1 MAATIEVKYF
11 NTFWVKKTVSKD
23 YISSGSS
30 NIINSPNFNGLPF
43 YVWNSSTA
51 TTRYLNFYDGTNAKS
66 APKGD
71 VSSSQDN
78 NWFIEEARIK
88 GDFNGT
94 STDYGVKAYLV
105 NKDYIARIRENKVIY
120 SGLFNSATNTNE
132 TNVFSEATNITFTCP
147 PEYGS
152 IQKLYASDTKLHIFQ
167 ENKVSRAPIDKDMI
181 YAADGQ
187 GTPVSTNTLVIGEI
201 NPYVGEYGIST
212 NPESFDYFGNRMYF
226 SDKNRNVVLRLSN
239 DGLTEIS
246 QYGMA
251 DFFRDRLSEIKSGV
265 IVSEV
270 ENTVDGQVPT
280 INSTV
285 PYYPT
290 PQPIGVGEPYLFKSS
305 AGPGDDYTN
314 VPIGASIFING
325 QETGCYVESVDDTAS
340 PPRIKITD
348 LIPFY
353 FAAGSVITF
362 RLNRK
367 DKILG
372 AYDVYNDN
380 YLISIQ
386 KFNSNYNTLVFDE
399 KAQGWVTFYDYKPSL
414 AESLFNRFYSTAS
427 GGLWVHNSELVSRNS
442 FYGSDAAKSS
452 IEFIF
457 NDQPSVVKVFKTIN
471 YEGTNGWEVATVES
485 DQTGKIANP
494 AGAWE
499 DFTDTIAVIKSYN
512 EGSYIEGG
520 VTYRAGF
527 DLKENRYVANV
538 VNNTPAQVG
547 EVIIGNQASGIKGY
561 FTTVKIQTDNTTDPG
576 GMKELFM
583 VGSEFVPSSY

>member
-11 NTFWVKKTVSKD
+11 NTFWVKKTVSRDFTPNGTSDVKVL
-23 YISSGSS
+23 
-30 NIINSPNFNGLPF
+30 PNFNGLPF
-43 YVWNSSTA
+43 YSYNAASAS
-51 TTRYLNFYDGTNAKS
+51 TRYLNFYDGSNSNTAL
-66 APKGD
+66 KGD
-71 VSSSQDN
+71 VNSVQSQ
-78 NWFIEEARIK
+78 NWFIEESRIK
-88 GDFNGT
+88 GDFNGV
-94 STDYGVKAYLV
+94 STDYGVKAYIV
-105 NKDYIARIRENKVIY
+105 NKDYVPRIRQNKVIY

-167 ENKVSRAPIDKDMI
+167 ENKVSRAPVDKDMI

-212 NPESFDYFGNRMYF
+212 NPESFDYFGNRIYF

-251 DFFRDRLSEIKSGV
+251 DFFRDKLSEIN
-265 IVSEV
+265 SERRLI
-270 ENTVDGQVPT
+270 EITDTVDGQVPAVTNPPSYPPFTTPVPGQPYIFKT
-280 INSTV
+280 I
-285 PYYPT
+285 
-290 PQPIGVGEPYLFKSS
+290 
-305 AGPGDDYTN
+305 AGPNDNYNN

-325 QETGCYVESVDDTAS
+325 KDTGLFVKAVNASGGTIETGGLC
-340 PPRIKITD
+340 
-348 LIPFY
+348 PFY
-353 FAAGSVITF
+353 FGPGSVLT
-362 RLNRK
+362 LKYYAK
-367 DKILG
+367 DKIIG

-380 YLISIQ
+380 YLISLQ
-386 KFNSNYNTLVFDE
+386 KVDGTYHTLVFDE
-399 KAQGWVTFYDYKPSL
+399 KSQGWVTFYDYKPIL
-414 AESLFNRFYSTAS
+414 ADSLFNRFYSTS
-427 GGLWVHNSELVSRNS
+427 GGFLWAHNSDFVPRNS
-442 FYGSDAAKSS
+442 FYGADAAKSS

-494 AGAWE
+494 SGAWE